1 MREDGHEVRVNAR
14 EGRSFGSQLEHADS
28 VGAERTVIVG
38 ERDLEEN
45 EVTVKDMETGEQEQ
59 RPVEEFV

>member
-1 MREDGHEVRVNAR
+1 
-14 EGRSFGSQLEHADS
+14 